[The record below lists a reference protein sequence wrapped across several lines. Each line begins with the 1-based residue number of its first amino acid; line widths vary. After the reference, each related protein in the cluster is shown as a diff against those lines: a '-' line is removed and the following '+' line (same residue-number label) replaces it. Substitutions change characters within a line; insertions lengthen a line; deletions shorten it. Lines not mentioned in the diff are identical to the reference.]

1 MQGPVLG
8 LNGEIWLGA
17 LDVDEGD
24 KDVGDGN
31 LSSLDDVR
39 DKLGE
44 LWVLVGAGDGTSA
57 GGRSCWE
64 TKGEVNNLGSRLHEL
79 FCEIKVSYGSA

>member
-1 MQGPVLG
+1 MQGPFLG
-8 LNGEIWLGA
+8 LDGEIWLGA

-24 KDVGDGN
+24 KYVGDGD

-57 GGRSCWE
+57 GRRSGWE
-64 TKGEVNNLGSRLHEL
+64 TKSEVNNIGGRLHEL
-79 FCEIKVSYGSA
+79 FCEMKVSYRSA

>member
-1 MQGPVLG
+1 VQGPVLG

-24 KDVGDGN
+24 KDVCDGN

-57 GGRSCWE
+57 GRRGGWE
-64 TKGEVNNLGSRLHEL
+64 TKSKVNDIGSRLHEL
-79 FCEIKVSYGSA
+79 FCEMKVSYRSA